1 MAPEAYTQEFAEL
14 HQLGETLRPT
24 LGRHF
29 LALSLLQQRGSG
41 TMTRRQLEG
50 DCHLLAQRLSLLGGF
65 SAAEVSDQSVFSV
78 LVTHLLDSELLGE
91 DEEGYLLFDQQLV
104 EPLAYAELVLPA
116 DARQAIRRIAAMPGA
131 AADA

>member
-1 MAPEAYTQEFAEL
+1 MGASQPERA
-14 HQLGETLRPT
+14 RP
-24 LGRHF
+24 
-29 LALSLLQQRGSG
+29 LSLLQQRGSG